1 MLTPTLRAVSS
12 CAFATLLAACAAGA
26 FQGLGMSGL
35 TPEQALA
42 LPERPAL
49 AGTPAQLQALKLAM
63 SAADLL
69 ESGREDQARVEL
81 QKALALDRGNKL
93 ANNLMRQ
100 LTVDPIATL
109 GRDSFVYVVR
119 PGETLSNIAGR
130 FLGDTYAFYLLA
142 RYNDIRVPRQLAGGQ
157 QIRIPGR
164 TAPTET
170 MATPADPA
178 RPPKSSDGNAD
189 TNVTTASPGLRALL
203 IAEAA
208 ERAGNLDR
216 ALDEYRRAAS
226 LDQPAAAAKADDVRK
241 RLIDRHTLAART
253 AFARQDL
260 AGSIRA
266 WDRVLDLD
274 PSNGTAMLERQK
286 AERLKQKV
294 DKL

>member
-1 MLTPTLRAVSS
+1 MN
-12 CAFATLLAACAAGA
+12 
-26 FQGLGMSGL
+26 
-35 TPEQALA
+35 
-42 LPERPAL
+42 
-49 AGTPAQLQALKLAM
+49 
-63 SAADLL
+63 AADLL
-69 ESGREDQARVEL
+69 ESGHEEQARVEL
-81 QKALALDRGNKL
+81 QKALALDLGNKL

-100 LTVDPIATL
+100 LTADPIATL
-109 GRDSFVYVVR
+109 GRDFFVYVVK
-119 PGETLSNIAGR
+119 PGDTLSSIAGR

-142 RYNDIRVPRQLAGGQ
+142 RYNEIKVPRQVAGGQ
-157 QIRIPGR
+157 QIRIPGKGAPLEPT
-164 TAPTET
+164 TAER
-170 MATPADPA
+170 DLA
-178 RPPKSSDGNAD
+178 RPLKTPEGSAD
-189 TNVTTASPGLRALL
+189 TAAMGQSPGLRALL
-203 IAEAA
+203 TAEAA

-216 ALDEYRRAAS
+216 ALEEYRRAAS
-226 LDQPAAAAKADDVRK
+226 LDQPAATAKAEDVRK